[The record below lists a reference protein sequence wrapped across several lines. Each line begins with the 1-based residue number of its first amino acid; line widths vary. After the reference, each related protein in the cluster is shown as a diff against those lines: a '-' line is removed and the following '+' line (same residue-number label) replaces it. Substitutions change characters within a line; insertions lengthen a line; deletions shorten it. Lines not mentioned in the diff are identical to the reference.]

1 MILTIDGP
9 AGAGKS
15 SVTRKLAERLGFRF
29 LDTGAMYRAVTW
41 AAIKAETDF
50 KDEPSLVKLMESLDL
65 QLSDD
70 AVVVNGVDVTHKIR
84 QREVTLK
91 VSAIADSIPIRQHL
105 VELQR
110 RLAATGDYVCEGRDQ
125 GTVVFPDAV
134 CKIFLT
140 ASPEQRAQRR
150 MDQLSAEGQFV
161 DYDQILREQAI
172 RDRQDESRPFGAL
185 ARADDAIEVNTDHK
199 TMDEVVGELEQI
211 AREKLAAAQHDA

>member
-15 SVTRKLAERLGFRF
+15 SVTRKLAERLGFQF

-41 AAIKAETDF
+41 AAMEAATDLN
-50 KDEPSLVKLMESLDL
+50 DEPSLIRLMESLDL

-70 AVVVNGVDVTHKIR
+70 AVIVNGRDVTDKIR

-110 RLAATGDYVCEGRDQ
+110 RIAATGDYVCEGRDQ

-134 CKIFLT
+134 CKIYLT

-150 MDQLSAEGQFV
+150 MDQLIAAGQFV

-185 ARADDAIEVNTDHK
+185 ARAEDAVEVNTDHK
-199 TMDEVVGELEQI
+199 SMDEVVGELEQI
-211 AREKLAAAQHDA
+211 AREQFAAKQE

>member
-15 SVTRKLAERLGFRF
+15 SVTRKLADRLGFRF

-41 AAIKAETDF
+41 AAKDAAIDF
-50 KDEPSLVKLMESLDL
+50 SHEPSLVKLMESLDL

-70 AVVVNGVDVTHKIR
+70 AVVVNGIDVTDRIR
-84 QREVTLK
+84 HREVTLK

-105 VELQR
+105 VALQR
-110 RLAATGDYVCEGRDQ
+110 QLAATGDYVCEGRDQ
-125 GTVVFPDAV
+125 GTVVFPDAF

-140 ASPEQRAQRR
+140 ASPEQRAHRR
-150 MDQLSAEGQFV
+150 MEQLSNEGQFV

-185 ARADDAIEVNTDHK
+185 ARAEDAVEVNTDHK
-199 TMDEVVGELEQI
+199 SMDEVVCELETI
-211 AREKLAAAQHDA
+211 AREKIAATPRDF

>member
-15 SVTRKLAERLGFRF
+15 SVTRKLAERLGFQF

-41 AAIKAETDF
+41 AAMEAATDLN
-50 KDEPSLVKLMESLDL
+50 DEPSLIRLMESLDL

-70 AVVVNGVDVTHKIR
+70 AVIVNGLDVTDKIR

-110 RLAATGDYVCEGRDQ
+110 RIAATGDYVCEGRDQ

-134 CKIFLT
+134 CKIYLT

-150 MDQLSAEGQFV
+150 MDQLIAAGQFV

-185 ARADDAIEVNTDHK
+185 ARAEDAVEVNTDHK
-199 TMDEVVGELEQI
+199 SMDEVVGELEQI
-211 AREKLAAAQHDA
+211 AREQFAAKQE

>member
-15 SVTRKLAERLGFRF
+15 SVTRKLADRLAFQF

-41 AAIKAETDF
+41 AAMEAAIDFAVESDLLGLMQTLDIKLCD
-50 KDEPSLVKLMESLDL
+50 DLVL
-65 QLSDD
+65 
-70 AVVVNGVDVTHKIR
+70 VNGVDVTQQIR
-84 QREVTLK
+84 TREVTLN
-91 VSAIADSIPIRQHL
+91 VSSIADSVPIRKRL

-110 RLAATGDYVCEGRDQ
+110 QLATTGNYVCEGRDQ
-125 GTVVFPDAV
+125 GTVAFPDAF

-150 MDQLSAEGQFV
+150 LDQLAASGQFI

-172 RDRQDESRPFGAL
+172 RDRQDKSRPFGGLKQAP
-185 ARADDAIEVNTDHK
+185 DAVEVNTDHK
-199 TMDEVVGELEQI
+199 TMDEVVDELETI
-211 AREKLAAAQHDA
+211 ARAKLPS

>member
-15 SVTRKLAERLGFRF
+15 SVTRKLAERLGFQF

-41 AAIKAETDF
+41 AAMEAATDLN
-50 KDEPSLVKLMESLDL
+50 DEPSLIRLVESLDL

-70 AVVVNGVDVTHKIR
+70 AVIVNGLDVTDKIR

-110 RLAATGDYVCEGRDQ
+110 RIVATGDYVCEGRDQ

-134 CKIFLT
+134 CKIYLT

-150 MDQLSAEGQFV
+150 MDQLIAAGQFV

-185 ARADDAIEVNTDHK
+185 ARAEDAVEVNTDHK
-199 TMDEVVGELEQI
+199 SMDEVVGELEQI
-211 AREKLAAAQHDA
+211 AREQFAAKQE

>member
-41 AAIKAETDF
+41 AAIEAETDF
-50 KDEPSLVKLMESLDL
+50 NDEPSLVKLMESLDL

-70 AVVVNGVDVTHKIR
+70 AVVVNGVDVTGKIR

-91 VSAIADSIPIRQHL
+91 VSAIADSIPIRQYL

-125 GTVVFPDAV
+125 GTVVFPDAA

-150 MDQLSAEGQFV
+150 MDQLIAQGQFV

-185 ARADDAIEVNTDHK
+185 ARAADAVDVNTDHK
-199 TMDEVVGELEQI
+199 SMDEVVGELEQI

>member
-15 SVTRKLAERLGFRF
+15 SVTRKLAERLGFQF

-41 AAIKAETDF
+41 AAMEAATDLN
-50 KDEPSLVKLMESLDL
+50 DEPSLIRLMESLDL

-70 AVVVNGVDVTHKIR
+70 AVIVNGLDVTDKIR

-110 RLAATGDYVCEGRDQ
+110 RIAATGDYVCEGRDQ

-134 CKIFLT
+134 CKIYLT

-150 MDQLSAEGQFV
+150 MDQLIAAGQFV

-185 ARADDAIEVNTDHK
+185 ARAEDAVEVNTDHK
-199 TMDEVVGELEQI
+199 SMDEVVGELEQI
-211 AREKLAAAQHDA
+211 AREQFAAKQD

>member
-15 SVTRKLAERLGFRF
+15 SVTRKLADRLGFQF

-41 AAIKAETDF
+41 AAMEATVDLNVEAD
-50 KDEPSLVKLMESLDL
+50 LLQLMESIEIQLHDDL
-65 QLSDD
+65 VLVSG
-70 AVVVNGVDVTHKIR
+70 ADVTDRIR
-84 QREVTLK
+84 TREVTLN
-91 VSAIADSIPIRQHL
+91 VSSIADSVPIRERL

-110 RLAATGDYVCEGRDQ
+110 RLAKTANYVCEGRDQ
-125 GTVVFPDAV
+125 GTVAFPEAF
-134 CKIFLT
+134 CKIYLT

-150 MDQLSAEGQFV
+150 MEQLAAAGQFV

-185 ARADDAIEVNTDHK
+185 ARATDAVEVNTDHK
-199 TMDEVVGELEQI
+199 TMDEVVDELEKI
-211 AREKLAAAQHDA
+211 ARARLPAKF

>member
-15 SVTRKLAERLGFRF
+15 SVTRRLADRLGFQF

-41 AAIKAETDF
+41 AAINAGIDFNEGASLTKMVET
-50 KDEPSLVKLMESLDL
+50 LDL
-65 QLSDD
+65 QLGHD
-70 AVVVNGVDVTHKIR
+70 AVVVDGIDVTEKIR

-91 VSAIADSIPIRQHL
+91 VSAIADLIPIRVQL

-110 RLAATGDYVCEGRDQ
+110 RLAIAGDYVCEGRDQ
-125 GTVVFPDAV
+125 GTVVFPDAF

-150 MDQLSAEGQFV
+150 FDQLTAAGQYV

-172 RDRQDESRPFGAL
+172 RDRQDQSRPYGAL
-185 ARADDAIEVNTDHK
+185 ARADDAVEVRTDHK
-199 TMDEVVGELEQI
+199 SMDEVVRELEGI
-211 AREKLAAAQHDA
+211 AREKMSSRPS

>member
-15 SVTRKLAERLGFRF
+15 SVTRKLADRLGFRF

-41 AAIKAETDF
+41 AAMDAAIDFSEET
-50 KDEPSLVKLMESLDL
+50 SLVKLMESLEL
-65 QLSDD
+65 ELNDD
-70 AVVVNGVDVTHKIR
+70 AVVVNGIDVTDRIR
-84 QREVTLK
+84 QRKVTLK
-91 VSAIADSIPIRQHL
+91 VSTIADSIPIRRHL

-110 RLAATGDYVCEGRDQ
+110 RVAATGDFVCEGRDQ
-125 GTVVFPDAV
+125 GTIVFPDAF

-150 MDQLSAEGQFV
+150 MDQLATAGQFV

-185 ARADDAIEVNTDHK
+185 AQAEDAVVVNTDHK
-199 TMDEVVGELEQI
+199 SMDEVVDELEAI
-211 AREKLAAAQHDA
+211 AREKLPS